1 MRCLFA
7 AVLLVGALQVTLAQS
22 RSNEPAF
29 DVVSVKLN
37 PDGGR
42 DIGDFPRQFRFVA
55 GGREFEMIEGAVV
68 ALIRYAYPT
77 VSNEVRG
84 APDWVSSERY
94 DVRARTVEQTTLQQ
108 RRAMIGALLASRFNF
123 RFHYET
129 VELPVYRLVR
139 ARADG
144 PLNPNLKKSSTDC
157 SALRVARE
165 RGEQPASPPQP
176 GAQLCSMGYGGGSLF
191 ARGIPMADLAAV
203 ISADAGR
210 VVLDATN
217 LEGDFE
223 FLLEWDPLPLAD
235 RQTNRTSLFVA
246 LEEQLSLRLQAD
258 RAPVRVISVDHIEHP
273 SPD

>member
-1 MRCLFA
+1 MTLG
-7 AVLLVGALQVTLAQS
+7 LLQTTLVWSQATQ
-22 RSNEPAF
+22 PAF

-42 DIGDFPRQFRFVA
+42 NLGNFPRQFRFLA
-55 GGREFEMIEGAVV
+55 GGREFEMIEGAVI

-77 VSNEVRG
+77 PGNEIRDI
-84 APDWVSSERY
+84 PDWVLSERY
-94 DVRARTVEQTTLQQ
+94 DVKARTVEPTTTQQ
-108 RRAMIGALLASRFNF
+108 RRAMIGALLADRFNV

-129 VELPVYRLVR
+129 IEQPVYRLVR
-139 ARADG
+139 ARADR
-144 PLNPNLKKSSTDC
+144 PLNPNLRKSSTDC
-157 SALRVARE
+157 SALRAARE

-223 FLLEWDPLPLAD
+223 FLLEWDPLPLAE

-246 LEEQLSLRLQAD
+246 LEEQLGLRLQAD
-258 RAPVRVISVDHIEHP
+258 RAAVQIIRVDSIQRP
-273 SPD
+273 SAD